1 MTHFLDRLLAKSP
14 AHRFGQIIGELVE
27 RVLRPELQAVADR
40 HGLYLDYVH
49 PRATRA
55 SNPKVRWRDRQGNAH
70 DLDYV
75 FEAGGSDT
83 VLGHP
88 RAFIET
94 AWRRYTKHS
103 RNKAQE
109 IQGAILPLAETY
121 AQYRPYLGVVLGGL
135 FTEGSLTQLRSH
147 GFHLLYYPYQSV
159 LAAFASVG
167 IDASYDESTADA
179 VFQEKVDAYERLDD
193 DERAIIGETLI
204 GLHRRELDD
213 FIDAL
218 EVVLLR
224 TVMRVAIVTIH
235 GEQHVATSLVDA
247 LTYVNDYAEVPIAYP
262 FVRYEI
268 VIQYTNGNEIKG
280 QFGDKSGALDF
291 LRLFV

>member
-1 MTHFLDRLLAKSP
+1 LAKSP

-27 RVLRPELQAVADR
+27 RGLRREFQAVADR

-49 PRATRA
+49 PRTVRA
-55 SNPKVRWRDRQGNAH
+55 NNPKVRWRDHQGNAH

-83 VLGHP
+83 VLGQP

-121 AQYRPYLGVVLGGL
+121 AQYRPYLGVVLGGV

-147 GFHLLYYPYQSV
+147 GFNLLYYPYQSV
-159 LAAFASVG
+159 LAAFKAVG
-167 IDASYDESTADA
+167 IDASYDEGTADA
-179 VFQEKVDAYERLDD
+179 VFQEKVDAYERLDEA
-193 DERAIIGETLI
+193 ERAKIGETLV
-204 GLHRRELDD
+204 GLHRSELGD
-213 FIDAL
+213 FLAAL
-218 EVVLLR
+218 EAVLLR
-224 TVMRVAIVTIH
+224 TIARVAIVTLH
-235 GEQHVATSLVDA
+235 GERHVAVSLVDA
-247 LTYVNDYAEVPIAYP
+247 LAYVNDYAEVLTAHP

-268 VIQYTNGNEIKG
+268 VVHYTNGNEVKG
-280 QFGDKSGALDF
+280 QFGDKGSALVF
-291 LRLFV
+291 LRLFT